1 VRSVASDSVPDL
13 RQLLQVNPLASARH
27 GGKLLVYRK
36 TTVRIHRG
44 AQVDIDERLTLG
56 RQWAGGAPLYRGH
69 FVVRDG
75 ARLEI
80 GKVGLMT
87 GLRVGVAEG
96 AELIWRGGGSNSDLR
111 LSCYESIR
119 IGENVGFGDRVTLRD
134 SDNHD
139 IGSGKPMGAPIVIE
153 DNVWVGLESTILK
166 GVTIG
171 TGAMV
176 AAGSLVTKDVPPGT
190 LVAGRP
196 AKVIRQDIA
205 WSW

>member
-1 VRSVASDSVPDL
+1 MPTLDDARE
-13 RQLLQVNPLASARH
+13 LLKLNPLQTARY
-27 GGKLLVYRK
+27 GGKILVYRK
-36 TTVRIHRG
+36 TVVRIHRG
-44 AQVDIDERLTLG
+44 AEVDVQGQLRLG
-56 RQWAGGAPLYRGH
+56 RQWKGGAPLYPGH

-75 ARLEI
+75 ARLQI
-80 GKVGLMT
+80 GERVRIVT

-96 AELIWRGGGSNSDLR
+96 AELIWGRGGANSDLR

-119 IGENVGFGDRVTLRD
+119 IGNDVIMGDRVTLRD

-139 IGSGKPMGAPIVIE
+139 IGSGRPMGAPIVIE
-153 DNVWVGLESTILK
+153 DNVWIGLESTILK

-176 AAGSLVTKDVPPGT
+176 AAGSLVTKDVPPYA

-196 AKVIRQDIA
+196 ATVKRTGISFTV
-205 WSW
+205 

>member
-1 VRSVASDSVPDL
+1 VPTLDDA
-13 RQLLQVNPLASARH
+13 RELLKLNPIQTARY
-27 GGKLLVYRK
+27 GGKILVYRK
-36 TTVRIHRG
+36 TVVRIHRG
-44 AQVDIDERLTLG
+44 AEVDVQGQLRLG
-56 RQWAGGAPLYRGH
+56 RQWKGGAPLYPGH

-75 ARLEI
+75 ARLQI
-80 GKVGLMT
+80 GERVRIVT

-96 AELIWRGGGSNSDLR
+96 AELIWGRGGANSDLR

-119 IGENVGFGDRVTLRD
+119 IGNDVIMGDRVTLRD

-139 IGSGKPMGAPIVIE
+139 IGSGRPMGAPIVIE
-153 DNVWVGLESTILK
+153 DNVWIGLESTILK